1 MKVLEKKENTFKEI
15 CDMLEYEE
23 NRFLKWEWKNYSTL
37 EILNRIKN
45 RKNTFLTSN

>member
-1 MKVLEKKENTFKEI
+1 MKVLKKKEMSFKEI

-23 NRFLKWEWKNYSTL
+23 NRFLRWEWNNYSTL
-37 EILNRIKN
+37 ELLNRIKN